1 MDRDVKEKLEADK
14 RRVQEL
20 TGVYRSAIS
29 RLGNSENEFW
39 VWYTL
44 IAMDGEYSQQDIC
57 SRWLIPKQ
65 TVNTIVSQ
73 MVKKGLAFL
82 EVKPG
87 TRNRKIIRLMDKG
100 RAYGEKIVRPVSDAE
115 TRAFNRL
122 SESDRIAGMAALGR
136 YISILKEEIEKTENR

>member
-1 MDRDVKEKLEADK
+1 MDSDVKKKLEANK
-14 RRVQEL
+14 RQVQEL

-44 IAMDGEYSQQDIC
+44 IAMDGEHSQQDIC

-65 TVNTIVSQ
+65 TVNTIVAH
-73 MVKKGLAFL
+73 MVKNGLAFL
-82 EVKPG
+82 EVEPG
-87 TRNRKIIRLMDKG
+87 TRNRKIIRLTDKG
-100 RAYGEKIVRPVSDAE
+100 RAYGEKMVRPVSDAE
-115 TRAFNRL
+115 NRAFNRL
-122 SESDRIAGMAALGR
+122 PESDRIAGMAALDR